1 MVYSTAI
8 TFIIIYI
15 LEAVFIIIGNSFAI
29 FVFWKQRLHQ
39 KRTCFLLINLAVA
52 DLLVGLSEF
61 IDLSTGKFKKITT
74 DLGKQKKANIFFSLP
89 LLASSTSVFFLALVA
104 LERVYAVQ
112 YPLRLRVIKRRV
124 YIYAAVIAWVFGLCT
139 AGLPLVPKYYKK
151 VEKRYVTLSI
161 HICLFIAL
169 LVICASYIKIR
180 NLLRSTSAEIA
191 SQTNRS
197 TEHNL
202 RLSRTMFIV
211 IAASLVFW
219 LPAVVVYSV
228 TEYCYQCFPPSVLWF
243 VNVLYL
249 ANSMVN
255 PFVYTFRMPIF
266 KDSLKK
272 LLGERRQNLAKQP
285 VQADG
290 MGLRLGGTFT
300 SQMELR
306 NNTSTTPGHSNTEI
320 NAEIQAVADDGF
332 QLEVFTE
339 VNEREFSKPTTGSLY
354 HEA

>member
-1 MVYSTAI
+1 MLYSTAI

-15 LEAVFIIIGNSFAI
+15 LEAAFVIIGNSFTI

-39 KRTCFLLINLAVA
+39 KRTCFLLINLTVA
-52 DLLVGLSEF
+52 DFLLGISEL
-61 IDLSTGKFKKITT
+61 IGLSTGKFDKMTAV
-74 DLGKQKKANIFFSLP
+74 LGKKKKAKIFFSALP
-89 LLASSTSVFFLALVA
+89 LLVSSTSVFFLALVA
-104 LERVYAVQ
+104 LERVYAVLH
-112 YPLRLRVIKRRV
+112 PLRHRVINTRV

-139 AGLPLVPKYYKK
+139 GGLSLLPKYYKK
-151 VEKRYVTLSI
+151 MEKRYVTLSI

-169 LVICASYIKIR
+169 LVICACYIKIR
-180 NLLRSTSAEIA
+180 NRLRSTSAEIA

-219 LPAVVVYSV
+219 LPAFVVYTV
-228 TEYCYQCFPPSVLWF
+228 TEFCDQCFSPSVLWF
-243 VNVLYL
+243 MNVLYL

-266 KDSLKK
+266 KDALKK
-272 LLGERRQNLAKQP
+272 FLRKRRQSLAVQP
-285 VQADG
+285 AEADG
-290 MGLRLGGTFT
+290 VSLRLGGTFT
-300 SQMELR
+300 PQMERR
-306 NNTSTTPGHSNTEI
+306 NNTSTRPKHSNTEI
-320 NAEIQAVADDGF
+320 NVEIQAVVDDGF
-332 QLEVFTE
+332 QLEVLK
-339 VNEREFSKPTTGSLY
+339 VNKGENGNPTTGSLY